1 VAGFLDLDGVA
12 DLLDGVVD
20 LLGLDVVS
28 ASLGE
33 AIPSFLDL
41 LVNMAILKI
50 ENKNDLFNFMLYNL
64 IQKLS

>member
-50 ENKNDLFNFMLYNL
+50 ENKNYLFNFMLYNL